1 MNIALIPNLQKKG
14 SIDCASNVI
23 NELISL
29 GAKVLLEIKFKK
41 YFPNFSGIAFH
52 RDIDSV
58 LRNCDLVITIGG
70 DGTIIHTSK
79 RACLYQKPVLGINL
93 GRIGF
98 VAGLEPNE
106 LKNLKKITSN
116 DFTIE
121 NRMMLDIYINDK
133 INDKKFFALNDA
145 VFSAGKISGLVDLN
159 VAFND
164 NKINQYRSDGIII
177 ATPTGSTAY
186 SLSAGGPVVEP
197 NMKCI
202 LLTPICSH
210 SLFSRS
216 IVFGEDSKLSICSA
230 KENNRQLY
238 LTIDGEKSIKL
249 SYNDIVEITV
259 SKTQVGL
266 INLSEHNFYGVLNQK
281 LSERRI

>member
-1 MNIALIPNLQKKG
+1 
-14 SIDCASNVI
+14 
-23 NELISL
+23 
-29 GAKVLLEIKFKK
+29 
-41 YFPNFSGIAFH
+41 
-52 RDIDSV
+52 
-58 LRNCDLVITIGG
+58 
-70 DGTIIHTSK
+70 
-79 RACLYQKPVLGINL
+79 
-93 GRIGF
+93 
-98 VAGLEPNE
+98 
-106 LKNLKKITSN
+106 
-116 DFTIE
+116 
-121 NRMMLDIYINDK
+121 
-133 INDKKFFALNDA
+133 
-145 VFSAGKISGLVDLN
+145 
-159 VAFND
+159 
-164 NKINQYRSDGIII
+164 
-177 ATPTGSTAY
+177 
-186 SLSAGGPVVEP
+186 
-197 NMKCI
+197 MKCI

>member
-14 SIDCASNVI
+14 SINCAYNVI
-23 NELISL
+23 NELTSL

-41 YFPNFSGIAFH
+41 YFSHFSSIEFH

-58 LRNCDLVITIGG
+58 LKNCDLVITIGG

-79 RACLYQKPVLGINL
+79 RACLYQKPVLGVNL

-133 INDKKFFALNDA
+133 KFFALNDA

-164 NKINQYRSDGIII
+164 NKINQYRADGIII

-216 IVFGEDSKLSICSA
+216 IVFGEDSNLSIYSV

-238 LTIDGEKSIKL
+238 LTIDGEKSIEL
-249 SYNDIVEITV
+249 SYDDVVEITV

-266 INLSEHNFYGVLNQK
+266 INLSENNFYDVLNQK

>member
-14 SIDCASNVI
+14 SINCAYNVI
-23 NELISL
+23 NELMSL

-41 YFPNFSGIAFH
+41 YFSHFSGIEFH

-133 INDKKFFALNDA
+133 KFFALNDA
-145 VFSAGKISGLVDLN
+145 VFSGGKISGLVDLN

-164 NKINQYRSDGIII
+164 NKINQYRADGIII

-216 IVFGEDSKLSICSA
+216 IVFGEDSNLSIYSA

-249 SYNDIVEITV
+249 SYDDVVEITV

-266 INLSEHNFYGVLNQK
+266 INLSENNFYDVLNQK

>member
-14 SIDCASNVI
+14 SINCAYNVI
-23 NELISL
+23 NELTSL

-41 YFPNFSGIAFH
+41 YFPHFSDISFYK
-52 RDIDSV
+52 DIDSV
-58 LRNCDLVITIGG
+58 LKNCDLVITIGG

-133 INDKKFFALNDA
+133 KFFALNDA

-164 NKINQYRSDGIII
+164 NKINQYRADGIII

-216 IVFGEDSKLSICSA
+216 IVFGEDSNLSIYSA

-249 SYNDIVEITV
+249 SYDDVVEITV

-266 INLSEHNFYGVLNQK
+266 INLSENNFYDVLNQK

>member
-1 MNIALIPNLQKKG
+1 MKIALIPNLQKKG
-14 SIDCASNVI
+14 SISCASNVI
-23 NELISL
+23 NELASL

-41 YFPNFSGIAFH
+41 YFSHFSSIAFYK
-52 RDIDSV
+52 DIDSV
-58 LRNCDLVITIGG
+58 LKNCDLVITIGG
-70 DGTIIHTSK
+70 DGTIIHTAK

-116 DFTIE
+116 NFTIE

-133 INDKKFFALNDA
+133 EFFALNDA
-145 VFSAGKISGLVDLN
+145 VFSGGKISGLVDLN

-164 NKINQYRSDGIII
+164 NKINQYRADGIII

-216 IVFGEDSKLSICSA
+216 IVFGEDSKLSIYSA
-230 KENNRQLY
+230 KEDNRKLY
-238 LTIDGEKSIKL
+238 LTIDGEKSIEL
-249 SYNDIVEITV
+249 SYDDVVELTFMV
-259 SKTQVGL
+259 
-266 INLSEHNFYGVLNQK
+266 F
-281 LSERRI
+281 